1 MCEHLCV
8 VSPGSQV
15 LTSTVEGFVGP
26 IASVVHDLA
35 VRSGRP
41 SSVDRA
47 NDDVTLEAFNL
58 CCAMVDADGR
68 HTDDELWALLAT
80 FGPRFPT
87 QLAMA
92 SPDDVRRSGLLVG
105 KRTWL
110 EAPSALFDLLLHAD
124 ASEQTTNAWTYYS
137 GAMALAQLVVALD
150 TRPTQTELAALDA
163 FRTMA
168 VQAMESK
175 GISRSG
181 VRRPTPS
188 PSSQTPPGASTTPAS
203 PELPGA
209 KPLPP
214 PEPID
219 DLLAELDAL
228 VGLAGVKTEVKLVTN
243 LLQVQR
249 LRKEHDLPV
258 VETSRHLV
266 FTGNPG
272 TGKTTVARLLAR
284 IYRSLGVVEKGQLVE
299 TDRSQLVAGFVGQ
312 TAIKVTAVFDEADGG
327 ILLIDEAYALAR
339 GGANDFGREAIDS
352 IVKLIEDRRDRL
364 AVIAAGYPDEMDTF
378 IDANPG
384 LRSRFPKV
392 IAFADYSNDELF
404 AIFSSLCQKNRYEP
418 TADATEKLQDLFA
431 SLRRSKGFGNG
442 RLVRNLFEDAVARQ
456 ASRLMGAGTDAK
468 PSAVELQCLEASDVG
483 ERVDVVAPVAPATP
497 ATPAT
502 SSGRPASRR
511 AGPEVTDT
519 VEPAAESMAP

>member
-41 SSVDRA
+41 LSVDRA
-47 NDDVTLEAFNL
+47 DDDVTLEAFNL

-150 TRPTQTELAALDA
+150 TRPTQTELKALDA

-188 PSSQTPPGASTTPAS
+188 PSSPTPSGASSAPAS
-203 PELPGA
+203 PESPPA
-209 KPLPP
+209 EVPLPP

-404 AIFSSLCQKNRYEP
+404 AIFSSLCKKNRYEP
-418 TADATEKLQDLFA
+418 TAGAAEKLQDLFA
-431 SLRRSKGFGNG
+431 SLPRNKGFGNG

-456 ASRLMGAGTDAK
+456 ASRLMGTGKDPQ

-483 ERVDVVAPVAPATP
+483 ERILVTAPAVE
-497 ATPAT
+497 
-502 SSGRPASRR
+502 SGP
-511 AGPEVTDT
+511 P
-519 VEPAAESMAP
+519 AESSAEPDASADVAASAESIAP

>member
-1 MCEHLCV
+1 
-8 VSPGSQV
+8 
-15 LTSTVEGFVGP
+15 
-26 IASVVHDLA
+26 
-35 VRSGRP
+35 
-41 SSVDRA
+41 
-47 NDDVTLEAFNL
+47 
-58 CCAMVDADGR
+58 MVDADGR
-68 HTDDELWALLAT
+68 HSDDELWALLAT

-188 PSSQTPPGASTTPAS
+188 PSSQTPPGASSTPAS

-404 AIFSSLCQKNRYEP
+404 AIFSSLCKKNRYEP
-418 TADATEKLQDLFA
+418 TAGATEKLQDLFA
-431 SLRRSKGFGNG
+431 SLPRSKGFGNG

-483 ERVDVVAPVAPATP
+483 ERVVVVAPAA
-497 ATPAT
+497 
-502 SSGRPASRR
+502 SSGPSAGRR
-511 AGPEVTDT
+511 AGPEATAA
-519 VEPAAESMAP
+519 VETAAESMAP